1 MLEQKLE
8 HVQQDIGTVKGDC
21 QELKTTVANMES
33 KQDKGFQDLLLA
45 ISELKNQSVSSASVK
60 SPARKAQKQ

>member
-1 MLEQKLE
+1 
-8 HVQQDIGTVKGDC
+8 
-21 QELKTTVANMES
+21 MES